1 MHTGRVSGWHAS
13 SAGETATRF
22 CSPPG
27 AHPSP
32 AHPRPCWLQGALL
45 PPGGEAWC
53 SPESDWERPVDWGAL
68 GEGLCIP
75 GSQTPGEGLSSASGT
90 GRHPILSLGWTGMV
104 PRLAHDGARWDET
117 IHIVMGGTP
126 KARDCWPLWSHG
138 RQVAELG
145 LPPSG
150 EPMSP
155 SGTPALVGIRREEHP
170 PWGGCRVHP
179 RLP

>member
-1 MHTGRVSGWHAS
+1 MGVTDRGTEAREPRRVHTGRVSRWHAS

-32 AHPRPCWLQGALL
+32 AHPRPCWLQGVLL
-45 PPGGEAWC
+45 PPGGEARC

-68 GEGLCIP
+68 GQGLCIP
-75 GSQTPGEGLSSASGT
+75 GSQTPGEGLSSVSGT
-90 GRHPILSLGWTGMV
+90 GRQPILSLGWTGMV

-126 KARDCWPLWSHG
+126 KARDCWPCGHTAD
-138 RQVAELG
+138 R
-145 LPPSG
+145 LPS
-150 EPMSP
+150 
-155 SGTPALVGIRREEHP
+155 
-170 PWGGCRVHP
+170 WGCRHRVSPCRP
-179 RLP
+179 RGLQH